1 MMTESVLIVD
11 DEDSIRT
18 LVTVNLERSGYKVL
32 QAANGSEAIEK
43 LNSKPDLI
51 LLDIMLPD
59 IDGFE
64 LCKVL
69 RQTTSVPI
77 IFLTARDDEVDKIVG
92 LELGAD
98 DYITKPFSP
107 REMVARVRA
116 VLRRAKENVDASNN
130 HSASQDDILR
140 YGDLELNLIRHQ
152 VTRAGKVL
160 DLTPKEFELLE
171 YLMRNA
177 NIALSRD
184 QLLDAVWRADYFGDN
199 RIVDVHI
206 RHLREKIEDNS
217 GKPRFIITVR
227 GVGYRFETP

>member
-1 MMTESVLIVD
+1 MTEKILVVD

-18 LVTVNLERSGYKVL
+18 LVKVNLERSGYTTL
-32 QAANGSEAIEK
+32 EAENGAEAIERLK
-43 LNSKPDLI
+43 DNPDLI

-69 RQTTSVPI
+69 RQKTSVPI

-92 LELGAD
+92 LELGGD

-116 VLRRAKENVDASNN
+116 VLRRAKEKSDD
-130 HSASQDDILR
+130 SASLASREDILR
-140 YGDLELNLIRHQ
+140 FGDLELNLIRHQ
-152 VTRAGKVL
+152 VTRGGKVL

-184 QLLDAVWRADYFGDN
+184 QLLDAVWRSDYFGDN

-206 RHLREKIEDNS
+206 RHLREKIEDDS
-217 GKPRFIITVR
+217 AKPRFIITVR
-227 GVGYRFETP
+227 GVGYRFEAP